1 MNLKKKKKKNVG
13 NVNQTM
19 AHIVVIYSLSNHL
32 LTFSC
37 FFPHAFNFQFSWLLP
52 CTFFLFSWPIWLWY
66 LFMFPFLILFHASAS
81 HVGNKGINYLVT
93 LCFYISLFNVKKK
106 VFETFDGI
114 WNGNVKP
121 KLVNLEVL
129 MYVWNHIIYGF
140 LSR

>member
-93 LCFYISLFNVKKK
+93 LFLHIVVQCLKKSFWDFWWYMKRECEAKVGKSWSINVC
-106 VFETFDGI
+106 VESYYLWF
-114 WNGNVKP
+114 
-121 KLVNLEVL
+121 
-129 MYVWNHIIYGF
+129 
-140 LSR
+140 S